1 MKSVFLLFF
10 VLILFDSCT
19 GQTTSQFKEDP
30 DLRFINEPIDNFDS
44 LLSKYKGKPVFV
56 DIWATWC
63 LPCRREFKH
72 VGFLQEMAA
81 DNKIILLYISG
92 DKDADSLK
100 WKKIVYENNL
110 KGYHIRMNS
119 QLKAD
124 IIKRFS
130 RPLKSNGELALIYP
144 TYLIVNK
151 DAHVVSTNAPKPS
164 DEALLRENIER
175 LTNYE

>member
-19 GQTTSQFKEDP
+19 GQTTSPFKEDP
-30 DLRFINEPIDNFDS
+30 DIRFIYVPIDNFDS

-56 DIWATWC
+56 DLWTTWC

-164 DEALLRENIER
+164 DEGVLEKMIISILN
-175 LTNYE
+175 

>member
-19 GQTTSQFKEDP
+19 GQPNSPFKEDP
-30 DLRFINEPIDNFDS
+30 DIRFIYEPIDNFDS

-72 VGFLQEMAA
+72 MGFLQEMAA
-81 DNKIILLYISG
+81 RNEIVLLYISG
-92 DKDADSLK
+92 DKDADSVK
-100 WKKIVYENNL
+100 WKQIVHENNV
-110 KGYHIRMNS
+110 KGYHIRMS
-119 QLKAD
+119 SELKDD
-124 IIKRFS
+124 IKKRFS

-144 TYLIVNK
+144 TYLVINK
-151 DAHVVSTNAPKPS
+151 NAHVVSTNAPKPS
-164 DEALLRENIER
+164 EEGVLAKMIISILN
-175 LTNYE
+175 

>member
-1 MKSVFLLFF
+1 MKSGFFLFL
-10 VLILFDSCT
+10 VAILFQSCT
-19 GQTTSQFKEDP
+19 GQTNSQFKEDS
-30 DLRFINEPIDNFDS
+30 DIRFINEPIDNCDS

-72 VGFLQEMAA
+72 VGFLKEMAA
-81 DNKIILLYISG
+81 DSKMIVLFISG

-130 RPLKSNGELALIYP
+130 RPLKSNGEIALIYP

-151 DAHVVSTNAPKPS
+151 DAHVVNTNAPKPS
-164 DEALLRENIER
+164 EKNQ
-175 LTNYE
+175 LTNELSAVLN